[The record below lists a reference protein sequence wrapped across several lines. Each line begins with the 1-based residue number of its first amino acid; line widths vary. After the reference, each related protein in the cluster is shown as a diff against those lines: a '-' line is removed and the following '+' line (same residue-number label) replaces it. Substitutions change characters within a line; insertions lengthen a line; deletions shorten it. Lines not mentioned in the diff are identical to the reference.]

1 MQHHSFFRN
10 LPPLENRGVSI
21 PSYLIYLEG
30 TSLNCLLVFALKL
43 FILKKPACELKQYYL
58 RSAMD
63 S

>member
-10 LPPLENRGVSI
+10 LPPLENRVVST